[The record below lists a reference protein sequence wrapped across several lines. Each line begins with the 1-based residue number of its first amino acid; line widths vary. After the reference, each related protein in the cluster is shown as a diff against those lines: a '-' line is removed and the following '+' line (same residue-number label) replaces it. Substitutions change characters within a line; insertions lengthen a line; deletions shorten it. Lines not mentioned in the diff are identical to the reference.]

1 MKPSHPDGKTMRPDK
16 SIRQK
21 KVESLLKSILS
32 QSIREAVQDSH
43 PSLISITR
51 IEIGKDLLTAHVYI
65 SVLDKPKQ
73 KQILDFLNSKTGF
86 FRKAVASRTK
96 LKYNPM
102 LIFNSDPLM
111 EYDDKV
117 EGILNKLDK
126 NE

>member
-1 MKPSHPDGKTMRPDK
+1 MSQSLNEKTMKTNK

-32 QSIREAVQDSH
+32 QSIREIVQDSH
-43 PSLISITR
+43 STLISITR

-65 SVLDKPKQ
+65 SVLNKSKQ
-73 KQILDFLNSKTGF
+73 KQIIDFLNLKTGF
-86 FRKAVASRTK
+86 LRKAVASRTK

-111 EYDDKV
+111 EYDEKV